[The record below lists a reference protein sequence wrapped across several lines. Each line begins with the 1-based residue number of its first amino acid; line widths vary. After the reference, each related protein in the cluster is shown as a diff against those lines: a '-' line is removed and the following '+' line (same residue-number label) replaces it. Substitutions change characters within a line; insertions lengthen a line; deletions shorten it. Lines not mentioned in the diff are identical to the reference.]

1 MSFNS
6 RLFDLSGKTALITG
20 SSRGMGFALARGLA
34 QHGAKVVLNGQDAQR
49 LDRAVKSLQAEEL
62 DVEGEKFDV
71 TNEPSVQKAVAAI
84 EERNPQGIEIL
95 INNAGIQRRHPFLEF
110 PLEVFKQVVEV
121 NLVSAFIVARAVA
134 QYMAH
139 RKSGRIV
146 NILSLNTELARPSIS
161 AYCAAKGGMR
171 MLTRSMALELA
182 PMNIR
187 TNGIGPGYFD
197 TEMTAA
203 LVKDPEFDIWLRGRV
218 PQGRWGKPEDLVGA
232 AIFLASDASAYVNG
246 QVLYV
251 DGGMMITV

>member
-1 MSFNS
+1 
-6 RLFDLSGKTALITG
+6 
-20 SSRGMGFALARGLA
+20 
-34 QHGAKVVLNGQDAQR
+34 
-49 LDRAVKSLQAEEL
+49 
-62 DVEGEKFDV
+62 
-71 TNEPSVQKAVAAI
+71 VAAI
-84 EERNPQGIEIL
+84 EERNPGGIEIL

-197 TEMTAA
+197 TEMTQA
-203 LVKDPEFDIWLRGRV
+203 LVKDPEFDTWLRGRV
-218 PQGRWGKPEDLVGA
+218 PQGRWGRPEDLVGA
-232 AIFLASDASAYVNG
+232 AVFLASDASAYVNG

>member
-6 RLFDLSGKTALITG
+6 KLFDLSGKTALITG

-34 QHGAKVVLNGQDAQR
+34 QHGAKIVLNGQDAQR

-62 DVEGEKFDV
+62 DVEGQKFDV
-71 TNEPSVQKAVAAI
+71 SDEPSVQKAVAEI
-84 EERNPQGIEIL
+84 EERNPGGIEIL
-95 INNAGIQRRHPFLEF
+95 INNAGIQRRHPFLAF
-110 PLEVFKQVVEV
+110 PLEVFNQVVEV

-134 QYMAH
+134 QYMAR
-139 RKSGRIV
+139 RKSGRII
-146 NILSLNTELARPSIS
+146 NILSLNAELARSSIS
-161 AYCAAKGGMR
+161 AYSAAKGGMR

-197 TEMTAA
+197 TEMTEA
-203 LVKDPEFDIWLRGRV
+203 LVKDSDFDTWLRGRV

-232 AIFLASDASAYVNG
+232 AVFLASDASAYVNG

-251 DGGMMITV
+251 DGGMMITL

>member
-1 MSFNS
+1 MNCNS

-20 SSRGMGFALARGLA
+20 SSRGLGYALARGLA
-34 QHGAKVVLNGQDAQR
+34 QHGAKIVLNGQDAQR
-49 LDRAVKSLQAEEL
+49 LDRAVKSLQAEGLE
-62 DVEGEKFDV
+62 VEGEKFDV
-71 TNEPSVQKAVAAI
+71 TDESSVQKAVATI
-84 EERNPQGIEIL
+84 EETNPRGIEIL
-95 INNAGIQRRHPFLEF
+95 VNNAGIQRRHPFLEF

-121 NLVSAFIVARAVA
+121 NLVSAFIVARTVA
-134 QYMAH
+134 QYMTQ
-139 RKSGRIV
+139 RKSGQII
-146 NILSLNTELARPSIS
+146 NILSLNSELARPTIA

-197 TEMTAA
+197 TELTHA
-203 LVKDPEFDIWLRGRV
+203 LVKDSEFDTWLRSRV

-232 AIFLASDASAYVNG
+232 AVFLASDASAYVNG

-251 DGGMMITV
+251 DGGMMVSV

>member
-6 RLFDLSGKTALITG
+6 KLFDLSGKTALITG
-20 SSRGMGFALARGLA
+20 SSRGLGFVLARGIA
-34 QHGAKVVLNGQDAQR
+34 QHGAKTVLNGQDAQR

-62 DVEGEKFDV
+62 DVEGEKFNV
-71 TNEPSVQKAVAAI
+71 TDEPSVQKAVAAI
-84 EERNPQGIEIL
+84 EERNPRGIEIL
-95 INNAGIQRRHPFLEF
+95 VNNAGIQRRHPFLEF
-110 PLEVFKQVVEV
+110 PLEDFKQVVEV

-134 QYMAH
+134 RYMAR
-139 RKSGRIV
+139 RKSGRVI
-146 NILSLNTELARPSIS
+146 NILSLNTELARSSIS
-161 AYCAAKGGMR
+161 AYCSAKGGMR

-197 TEMTAA
+197 TEMTEA
-203 LVKDPEFDIWLRGRV
+203 LVKDPKFDTWLRGRV
-218 PQGRWGKPEDLVGA
+218 PQGRWGRPEDLVGA
-232 AIFLASDASAYVNG
+232 AVFLASDASAYVNG

>member
-6 RLFDLSGKTALITG
+6 KLFDLTAKTALITG

-34 QHGAKVVLNGQDAQR
+34 QHGAKIVLNGQDAQR

-71 TNEPSVQKAVAAI
+71 TDEPAVQKAVAAI
-84 EERNPQGIEIL
+84 EERNPGGIEIL
-95 INNAGIQRRHPFLEF
+95 INNAGIQRRLPFLEF

-134 QYMAH
+134 QYMVH
-139 RKSGRIV
+139 RKSGRII
-146 NILSLNTELARPSIS
+146 NIMSLNSELARMSIS

-203 LVKDPEFDIWLRGRV
+203 LVKDPEFDTWLRGRV

-232 AIFLASDASAYVNG
+232 AVFLVSDASAYVNG

-251 DGGMMITV
+251 DGGMMITL